1 MTCHAAHAVVGAR
14 KQLELHAAIS
24 AGVGAG
30 LILIVVASGCT
41 GHSQQFPQEEPQ
53 HSGRSPVLGM
63 YGSAVRA
70 MAASCSILAADS
82 GEQFCFVLSFSYYS
96 LYRMT
101 EVSVIYKKRRNILE
115 LFCIT
120 EYTVNF

>member
-1 MTCHAAHAVVGAR
+1 MLASLRLPLYVGKSEQIGSFLPLLFVARMTCHAAHAVVGAR

-82 GEQFCFVLSFSYYS
+82 GEQFCFFLIFFVLFF
-96 LYRMT
+96 
-101 EVSVIYKKRRNILE
+101 I
-115 LFCIT
+115 
-120 EYTVNF
+120 